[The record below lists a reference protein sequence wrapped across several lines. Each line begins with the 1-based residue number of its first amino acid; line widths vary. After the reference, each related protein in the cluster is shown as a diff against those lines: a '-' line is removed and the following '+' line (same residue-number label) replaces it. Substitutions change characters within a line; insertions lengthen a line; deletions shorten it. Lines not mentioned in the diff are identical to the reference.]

1 MKNYFKNIPY
11 MQILCLLALVYLGV
25 WGVRGTCNAPFFG
38 EHTRDCTINK
48 VYFPRQ
54 DVTSTWQIYRND
66 QYKFEFSY
74 PPVYTIRIFDK
85 STVRGSL
92 FTVILDSTTIG
103 PGEGGYGP
111 LSSISI
117 GVWDNSKQLSLI
129 DWAEDEYNR
138 SFSNYNGD
146 GFADFENKTLAEHK
160 AISYSWEGLGYG
172 KTVIIENNKVIFLL
186 DTGGDSKTER
196 VWQDFDDVLST
207 FKFTK

>member
-1 MKNYFKNIPY
+1 M
-11 MQILCLLALVYLGV
+11 
-25 WGVRGTCNAPFFG
+25 
-38 EHTRDCTINK
+38 
-48 VYFPRQ
+48 
-54 DVTSTWQIYRND
+54 
-66 QYKFEFSY
+66 
-74 PPVYTIRIFDK
+74 
-85 STVRGSL
+85 
-92 FTVILDSTTIG
+92 ILDSTTIS

-172 KTVIIENNKVIFLL
+172 KTVIIENNKVIFCWILAEIVRPNEFGKILMMFFPLL
-186 DTGGDSKTER
+186 NLQNNSEFHGI
-196 VWQDFDDVLST
+196 
-207 FKFTK
+207 